1 MVHLL
6 NNVLQRGDIYA
17 ILAIFLAI
25 YGPRLHP
32 RLPSNIRSLFNTT
45 WFRLLIILLI
55 VFLSSHDLK
64 LSLLVSLAFLL
75 ILMMV
80 DATDIKEH
88 FKTQMDKNKKNKKNT
103 KNTKSIKNTK
113 VLKK

>member
-1 MVHLL
+1 MTIKYIESTLE
-6 NNVLQRGDIYA
+6 NPIFYA

-113 VLKK
+113 V

>member
-1 MVHLL
+1 MTIKYIESTLE
-6 NNVLQRGDIYA
+6 NPIFYA

-32 RLPSNIRSLFNTT
+32 RLPKNIRNLFNMS
-45 WFRLLIILLI
+45 WFRVLIILLI

-75 ILMMV
+75 ILMMS
-80 DATDIKEH
+80 DASDIKEN
-88 FKTQMDKNKKNKKNT
+88 FKIQMNKNKKENESATMLIRKT
-103 KNTKSIKNTK
+103 S
-113 VLKK
+113 